1 MMLSLHEVAALL
13 LVKDGH
19 ALKQI
24 DRAELEMLSAHDLIT
39 LENRESTDIRARV
52 TYRGESMLR
61 AIGRTR

>member
-1 MMLSLHEVAALL
+1 MLSLHEVAALL

-19 ALKQI
+19 TLKQI
-24 DRAELEMLSAHDLIT
+24 DRAELDMLYRHELIT

-61 AIGRTR
+61 AIARNR